1 MSEYIYET
9 RFEYYVTQN
18 GYYKLTHIRNELKN
32 ALKNHRTKLNYKNI
46 NGNQVSF
53 ERNAYSFYLGYIQGE
68 PNREKLKAH
77 KPEFKGYDKGLLV
90 VVIRTANPLS
100 IEEKREIET
109 LVYGKS
115 EREKRKEEVEKHL
128 PHGETVKENRYKVLC
143 KEEKKSVD
151 AYGRSFYLHRSS
163 PMYSKFLEMRG
174 AEAEKREEIEQRLQ
188 YSIMKRYGEEVL
200 IQLKDFD
207 NEKIGYISHYKKG
220 KHNKRNDFK
229 NEGQRAKLKEALEK
243 SEYYQKNKETKKA
256 NGIKNRIEDK
266 LRLTNVNG
274 YYHFQV
280 EFINMSETVL
290 KQVLLEGLGGKGGLG
305 MGYLHSNS
313 VNEQIDES
321 ILLERLQKLS
331 NK

>member
-1 MSEYIYET
+1 MAEYIYET
-9 RFEYYVTQN
+9 RFEYYITQN

-32 ALKNHRTKLNYKNI
+32 TLKEHRQKISYI
-46 NGNQVSF
+46 NDSGNQVSF

-68 PNREKLKAH
+68 SNRKKLQSH
-77 KPEFKGYDKGLLV
+77 NPELKSYDKGLLV
-90 VVIRTANPLS
+90 VEIRTANPLS
-100 IEEKREIET
+100 IKEKREIET
-109 LVYGKS
+109 LLYGKS
-115 EREKRKEEVEKHL
+115 KSKKRKEEVEKQL
-128 PHGETVKENRYKVLC
+128 QNGETVKENRYKVTC
-143 KEEKKSVD
+143 KEEKKSIGE
-151 AYGRSFYLHRSS
+151 YGTIFYIHRSS
-163 PMYSKFLEMRG
+163 PMYSKALEMRG
-174 AEAEKREEIEQRLQ
+174 AKLENHEEIEQRLQ
-188 YSIMKRYGEEVL
+188 QSIMKRCGERIIV
-200 IQLKDFD
+200 QLKDFN

-220 KHNKRNDFK
+220 KHNKRNELK
-229 NEGQRAKLKEALEK
+229 NEGQNAKLKVALEK
-243 SEYYQKNKETKKA
+243 SDYYQKNKGTIKA
-256 NGIKNRIEDK
+256 QGIKNRIEDK

-280 EFINMSETVL
+280 EFINMSEAVL